1 MAWAATETAMTR
13 LAPRC
18 AACVALAVLAVS
30 ALAGEPETAPP
41 PTAPAT
47 AEPQATALEPTAPQ
61 AITRT
66 TIDPNVK
73 EPVCR
78 RHIPTGSRIATQ
90 RCEMP
95 QDTLTA
101 KEQASR
107 DVMRRDIADMRMQ
120 QQMRD
125 QARTQA
131 MAEALRRRASQ

>member
-1 MAWAATETAMTR
+1 MTR
-13 LAPRC
+13 LLAPRSV
-18 AACVALAVLAVS
+18 ACCALAL
-30 ALAGEPETAPP
+30 LAGPAVADDPPTSPSTNAPAAAEPEAVAPH
-41 PTAPAT
+41 
-47 AEPQATALEPTAPQ
+47 

-73 EPVCR
+73 EPVCK

-95 QDTLTA
+95 KDTLSA

-107 DVMRRDIADMRMQ
+107 EVMRRDVADMRMQ

-125 QARTQA
+125 QVRAQA
-131 MAEALRRRASQ
+131 MAEALRRRQ

>member
-1 MAWAATETAMTR
+1 MTR
-13 LAPRC
+13 LAPRSV
-18 AACVALAVLAVS
+18 ACIALAWLAAP
-30 ALAGEPETAPP
+30 ALADEPPI
-41 PTAPAT
+41 APAANAPAAT
-47 AEPQATALEPTAPQ
+47 EPDAAAPQ

-73 EPVCR
+73 TPLCK

-95 QDTLTA
+95 EDTLSA

-107 DVMRRDIADMRMQ
+107 EVMRRDVTDMRMQ

-125 QARTQA
+125 QARAQA
-131 MAEALRRRASQ
+131 MAEALRRRGSQ

>member
-1 MAWAATETAMTR
+1 VTAVT
-13 LAPRC
+13 
-18 AACVALAVLAVS
+18 
-30 ALAGEPETAPP
+30 LAGEPETAPP
-41 PTAPAT
+41 PTAAAT
-47 AEPQATALEPTAPQ
+47 AEPQATAPATTELEPTAPQ
-61 AITRT
+61 AVTRT

-95 QDTLTA
+95 QDTLSA

-107 DVMRRDIADMRMQ
+107 EVMRRDVADMRMQ

-125 QARTQA
+125 QARAQA
-131 MAEALRRRASQ
+131 MAEALRRRQ